1 MIRKEE
7 DREKISVL
15 FAFRA
20 ERSLIFMDVLSPKN
34 WNRKFFQ
41 NLNSFIVQNSRLAHA
56 DLCELMKQYPE
67 LRLPSFQPPLEGN
80 GFQIAVENGDLSVK
94 VTDYAESR
102 KFIDGTI
109 NLSEVSQSNVALMVA
124 AIVLRIPV
132 ESEELCR
139 KI

>member
-1 MIRKEE
+1 
-7 DREKISVL
+7 
-15 FAFRA
+15 
-20 ERSLIFMDVLSPKN
+20 MDILSPKN
-34 WNRKFFQ
+34 WNRKFFK

-67 LRLPSFQPPLEGN
+67 LRFPSFQPPLEGN
-80 GFQIAVENGDLSVK
+80 GFQIAVDKDGDLSVK

-124 AIVLRIPV
+124 AIVLKIPV
-132 ESEELCR
+132 ESEDLCK